1 MYTDNDS
8 PEPIFS
14 MSFEQEGGWA
24 LGRCRQSNG
33 GNAFGVH
40 FGKKVKNGSAP
51 VFYARHSD
59 APVFGIH
66 VL

>member
-1 MYTDNDS
+1 M
-8 PEPIFS
+8 I
-14 MSFEQEGGWA
+14 FEQEEWLGWSGWA
-24 LGRCRQSNG
+24 LGRCRRSNG

-51 VFYARHSD
+51 VLYARHSD
-59 APVFGIH
+59 VPVFGIH